1 MNKHDMQAEGPEFQ
15 ERRRFIGQAL
25 TVGGAGVLVL
35 LASGEEHDAASR
47 SANRHAGKFRGTQGY
62 RLTDHIRTYYATL
75 E

>member
-1 MNKHDMQAEGPEFQ
+1 MNKHDMQAEGPEFRD
-15 ERRRFIGQAL
+15 RRRFLGQAV

-35 LASGEEHDAASR
+35 LANGKEHDAGSR
-47 SANRHAGKFRGTQGY
+47 SANRHAGAVRGTQGY